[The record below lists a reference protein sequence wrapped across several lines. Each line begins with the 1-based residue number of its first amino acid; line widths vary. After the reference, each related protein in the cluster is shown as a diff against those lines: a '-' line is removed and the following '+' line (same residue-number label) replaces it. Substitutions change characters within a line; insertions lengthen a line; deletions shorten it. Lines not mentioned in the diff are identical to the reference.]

1 MKMMK
6 KLSIVMDDNVN
17 DSLTAHDA
25 VKQFYNQ
32 IMFKWIGSKNYGQLQ
47 SLQQAEYV
55 GWYPR

>member
-17 DSLTAHDA
+17 DSLTAYDA

-32 IMFKWIGSKNYGQLQ
+32 MMFKWIG
-47 SLQQAEYV
+47 
-55 GWYPR
+55 